1 LRQPRQPRSLFE
13 KAAAR
18 SPMAGPGQGEASE
31 VTATPRPGAQ
41 GKATNEK
48 RVVRRYVVI
57 ARDLSRSSWAV
68 ASLTVALAALFAL
81 WPRSASPLVSNGK
94 QPQRLPVTISGS
106 PQHVSFQLYSRRT
119 AKSGKMLNLFRPM
132 L

>member
-1 LRQPRQPRSLFE
+1 
-13 KAAAR
+13 
-18 SPMAGPGQGEASE
+18 MAGPGQGEASE